1 MSRHVK
7 RVERVEPLALLL
19 ALALHPLALACTP
32 SEPQPLAID
41 DSSPSAPPETT
52 PRPEPTPTPP
62 LEGPGIGEG
71 TIQLKASG
79 LTGCSTCAEPLP
91 MLVRVLAG
99 PLSTEHTNAR
109 VNGALPELRRCV
121 AAQTSAKALEVTL
134 TVELTAAGR
143 VDAVTAQL
151 DTSEAVE
158 LGESERAIGRCASV
172 LLESWQFAAAE
183 RGSTFEIAFTSE

>member
-1 MSRHVK
+1 VSRVDTS
-7 RVERVEPLALLL
+7 RVLLL
-19 ALALHPLALACTP
+19 AGLLALACTP

-41 DSSPSAPPETT
+41 DSSPSEAPT
-52 PRPEPTPTPP
+52 PAPQPEPKPAPT

-71 TIQLKASG
+71 TIQLKGSG
-79 LTGCSTCAEPLP
+79 ITGCSTCADPLP

-99 PLSTEHTNAR
+99 PLSTEHTNVR
-109 VNGALPELRRCV
+109 INGALPELRRCV

-134 TVELTAAGR
+134 TVEVTAAGR

-151 DTSEAVE
+151 DSSDAQVE
-158 LGESERAIGRCASV
+158 RGESERAIGRCASV